1 MSFVNDPYAKG
12 NSQKNFSTILKKSN
26 GNPSKKPEIRQEQKK
41 WNNESLIQLK
51 GPHPDTQHQKNCSCL
66 S

>member
-1 MSFVNDPYAKG
+1 MSFVTNPYAEG
-12 NSQKNFSTILKKSN
+12 NPPKKFSTILKKSN
-26 GNPSKKPEIRQEQKK
+26 GNPSKKPEITQEQKI
-41 WNNESLIQLK
+41 WNNESLIQQK